1 MIDENTPYKLAEIIQ
16 DTWPQLYYLKKPTM
30 TFTVYSR
37 DGCPYCDKIQQV
49 LVLSEIKHV
58 IYKLDRDF
66 TREEFYDKFGKGS
79 TFPRVVK
86 DDVLELQVAVSESFL
101 MTVVQSIQNLLEVKS
116 ARFLR
121 KVIDFL
127 NYCVKVDFSHFEDD
141 GIDLGF
147 LSASFG
153 LKGSVLKNV
162 DDLDDV

>member
-66 TREEFYDKFGKGS
+66 TREEFYDKFGRGT

-86 DDVLELQVAVSESFL
+86 DDELIGGCME
-101 MTVVQSIQNLLEVKS
+101 TVKY
-116 ARFLR
+116 LR
-121 KVIDFL
+121 EQKLV
-127 NYCVKVDFSHFEDD
+127 
-141 GIDLGF
+141 
-147 LSASFG
+147 
-153 LKGSVLKNV
+153 
-162 DDLDDV
+162 